1 MAKLNTRYMGI
12 DLANPLVVGACSLTS
27 NMDTIKRLED
37 VGAGAIV
44 IKSLFEEQIQLKNLL
59 MNEDLHR
66 YDEWHAEMTSIFPEL
81 RDGGPEEHISWVRKA
96 REAVKIP
103 VIASLNAVNR
113 EAWVE
118 YAKLLE
124 GTGVNGLELN
134 FFATPTDFSRS
145 AKDVEE
151 EQVSIL
157 KDVKKAVKI
166 PISVKLSPFYTNP
179 LNFVKRLDESGVNGF
194 VLFNRFFD
202 PSLDVEAEKSY
213 FPFNLSNPNDHRLA
227 LRYVG
232 LLSGHV
238 TGSLCASH
246 GIHAPSHA
254 IEVLLAGADAFQ
266 VVSTLYR
273 NSVGTVKVFLD
284 EIAAWM
290 NRKGYESVA
299 SFKGKLDANRN
310 PDKFTYR
317 RAQYVKLLM
326 RPENFLA
333 KQKII

>member
-12 DLANPLVVGACSLTS
+12 ELANPLVVGACSLTS
-27 NMDTIKRLED
+27 NLDTIKRLED
-37 VGAGAIV
+37 SGAGAVV

-59 MNEDLHR
+59 MDEELHR
-66 YDEWHAEMTSIFPEL
+66 YDDWHAEMTSIFPNL
-81 RDGGPEEHISWVRKA
+81 KDGGPEEHIAWVRKA

-113 EAWVE
+113 DAWVE

-124 GTGVNGLELN
+124 GTGVDGLELN
-134 FFATPTDFSRS
+134 FFATPTDFEKTAR
-145 AKDVEE
+145 DVED

-157 KDVKKAVKI
+157 KDIKKAVKV

-179 LNFVKRLDESGVNGF
+179 LSFVKRLDEAGVAGF

-202 PSLDVEAEKSY
+202 PSLDIEAEKSD

-232 LLSGHV
+232 LLSGNV
-238 TGSLCASH
+238 KGSLCASH
-246 GIHAPSHA
+246 GIHAPAHA
-254 IEVLLAGADAFQ
+254 IEVLLGGADAFQ

-273 NSVGTVKVFLD
+273 NSVGTIKVFLD

-290 NRKGYESVA
+290 GRKGYGSLA
-299 SFKGKLDANRN
+299 DFKGKLDARRN

-333 KQKII
+333 KPKII

>member
-202 PSLDVEAEKSY
+202 PSLDVEAEKSD

>member
-1 MAKLNTRYMGI
+1 MAKLNTTYMGI
-12 DLANPLVVGACSLTS
+12 ELANPLIVGACSLTS
-27 NMDTIKRLED
+27 NLDTIKRLED
-37 VGAGAIV
+37 SGAGAVV
-44 IKSLFEEQIQLKNLL
+44 IKSLFEEQIQLKNYL
-59 MNEDLHR
+59 MHEELHR
-66 YDEWHAEMTSIFPEL
+66 YDDWHAEMTSIFPNLE
-81 RDGGPEEHISWVRKA
+81 DGGPEEHLAWVRRA

-124 GTGVNGLELN
+124 GEKVDGLELN
-134 FFATPTDFSRS
+134 FFATPTDFGKP
-145 AKDVEE
+145 AADIENEE
-151 EQVSIL
+151 ISIL
-157 KDVKKAVKI
+157 KDVRKVVKI

-179 LNFVKRLDESGVNGF
+179 LNFVKRLDETGVAGF

-202 PSLDVEAEKSY
+202 PSLDIEAEKSD

-232 LLSGHV
+232 LLSGNV
-238 TGSLCASH
+238 RGSLCASH
-246 GIHAPSHA
+246 GIHAPAHA

-273 NSVGTVKVFLD
+273 NSVGTIKVFQD
-284 EIAAWM
+284 EIKAWM
-290 NRKGYESVA
+290 DRKGYA
-299 SFKGKLDANRN
+299 SLADFRGKLDAKHN

-317 RAQYVKLLM
+317 RAQYVRILM
-326 RPENFLA
+326 RPESFLA
-333 KQKII
+333 RPKII